1 MAVLKKNYDGLCN
14 CLPKDSLVTIKRIKQ
29 HIPQLFVQG
38 VERQLIE
45 LSSDTATNAM
55 IIVLFIKHLNNETAV
70 LSLCDILENLVD
82 DGAPKKF
89 IHTLRSGNYVN
100 GIIIFL

>member
-1 MAVLKKNYDGLCN
+1 MAVLKKNYDGLCD

-29 HIPQLFVQG
+29 NIPKVIEG
-38 VERQLIE
+38 VENQLIS
-45 LSSDTATNAM
+45 LTSDAATNAM
-55 IIVLFIKHLNNETAV
+55 IIVLFIKHLNNETAA
-70 LSLCDILENLVD
+70 LSLCDILEDLVD

-100 GIIIFL
+100 IIR

>member
-29 HIPQLFVQG
+29 HIPQLVEG
-38 VERQLIE
+38 VEHQLMS
-45 LSSDTATNAM
+45 LSPDTATNAM
-55 IIVLFIKHLNNETAV
+55 IIVLLIKHLNSETAV

-100 GIIIFL
+100 GFL